1 MMLTIAWGKVKGFWQ
16 EEEGLGTLELLLIIV
31 VILIIALLFKNQI
44 LALINK
50 LLENMNKKS
59 EEFTK

>member
-1 MMLTIAWGKVKGFWQ
+1 MINMVWGRMKSFWK

-31 VILIIALLFKNQI
+31 VILIIALLFKKEI
-44 LALINK
+44 MALITK
-50 LLENMNKKS
+50 LIASMNSKS